1 MKIFAHRGV
10 SGHYPENTMAAFAAA
25 LAIGCDGIELDVF
38 RVEDELVVIHDSQ
51 LERTTNGRGHLEDY
65 TLRQLQQLD
74 AGQGQAVP
82 TLWQVLALVQNR
94 CTLNIEL
101 KGHDTAPLLVQ
112 LLQKAQH
119 ELGTDVSTLLISS
132 FHHPL
137 LQQLKQLWPTL
148 AIGALTASIPLDYA
162 AFAHRL
168 GAVSVHCD
176 RGFVD
181 TALVE
186 DAHQRGLACYVY
198 TVNDAREAKRLQ
210 QLGVDGIFTNYP
222 AEARRWLA
230 AIDE

>member
-10 SGHYPENTMAAFAAA
+10 SGHYPENTLAAFEAA
-25 LAIGCDGIELDVF
+25 LAMGCDGIELDVF
-38 RVEDELVVIHDSQ
+38 AVAQELVVIHDHQ
-51 LERTTNGRGHLEDY
+51 LQRTTNGGGHLEDY
-65 TLRQLQQLD
+65 TLAQLQQLD
-74 AGQGQAVP
+74 AGQGQVIP

-101 KGHDTAPLLVQ
+101 KGHDTVQPLVQ
-112 LLQKAQH
+112 LLQKAQQ

-137 LQQLKQLWPTL
+137 LQQLKQQWPTL
-148 AIGALTASIPLDYA
+148 AIGALTASIPLGYA
-162 AFAHRL
+162 AFASEL
-168 GAVSVHCD
+168 AAVSVHCD
-176 RGFVD
+176 RGFID
-181 TALVE
+181 AELVQ

-222 AEARRWLA
+222 AEAQQWLR
-230 AIDE
+230 